1 MTDPA
6 VVERGR
12 GALSVDQHLARSFR
26 GLAALVAVALVVA
39 VATFMVV
46 LAVFQPQLDRLND
59 GGAAERRANQGML
72 DMETGVRGWLLTGDA
87 QFLEPYTTGQQELAQ
102 GNQQVDDSI
111 GHNSTLAPLIL
122 DARVASQAWVTS
134 WAQPL
139 ASAQPHHGDPAVLER
154 GKALFDA
161 YRSRESA
168 LAGAIDAQFSTAH
181 IDRDATLRIGA
192 AVQALIFAVVLA
204 LTLRQHRRLRA
215 ALVAPVASLLGAMR
229 RARDGD
235 LESRAPEQG
244 PAEIRQ
250 MAAGFNEMAHALAEE
265 RSVRASRETAVM
277 YEATKLGEILEM
289 ARDLAGSLN
298 LRYVLEAVTGH
309 ALSVSGYERVC
320 AWLADEERGRLTLAR
335 AATADGAV
343 EMHRDPVELGAGAVG
358 RAAKFG
364 QTVAETPGRDAPP
377 GAQALAAVPMIVG
390 GRVVGVIELWSTHRF
405 TPPPAALAVLETLAT
420 QAGTAVEAARLH
432 ERTEELSQVDAL
444 TRLFNRRRLS
454 TDLEAEW
461 KSARRY
467 GRPLSFC
474 MFDVDH
480 FKHFNDSRGHRSG
493 DAVLEEVARLVAGA
507 VRGSD
512 SAYRYGGE
520 EFALLLRDTPLDAA
534 TALSERLRTRIGQ
547 RWREE
552 ADGFS
557 ITASFGVAQLDEGMQ
572 SSHELV
578 EAADRAL
585 YQAKRS
591 GRDRVVAEPLP
602 ARSAQS

>member
-1 MTDPA
+1 MTGPA

-26 GLAALVAVALVVA
+26 GLAALVAAALVVA
-39 VATFMVV
+39 VATFVVV
-46 LAVFQPQLDRLND
+46 LAVFQPQLDHLND
-59 GGAAERRANQGML
+59 GAAAERLANQGML
-72 DMETGVRGWLLTGDA
+72 DMETGVRGWLLTADP
-87 QFLEPYTTGQQELAQ
+87 QFLDPYTTGRQELAQ
-102 GNQQVDDSI
+102 GDQQVDANLA
-111 GHNSTLAPLIL
+111 HNSTLAPLIL
-122 DARVASQAWVTS
+122 DARLASQAWLTG

-139 ASAQPHHGDPAVLER
+139 ASAQPQRDDPTVLAR

-161 YRSRESA
+161 YRARESA
-168 LAGAIDAQFSTAH
+168 LAGAVDAQFSAAH
-181 IDRDATLRIGA
+181 TDRDATLRIGA
-192 AVQALIFAVVLA
+192 AVQAAIFAVVLG
-204 LTLRQHRRLRA
+204 LTLRQRRRLRA
-215 ALVAPVASLLGAMR
+215 ALVAPVASLLGAMH

-235 LESRAPEQG
+235 LEARAPEQG
-244 PAEIRQ
+244 PAEVRQ
-250 MAAGFNEMAHALAEE
+250 IAAGFNEMAVALAEE

-320 AWLADEERGRLTLAR
+320 AWLADEERGRLTAAR
-335 AATADGAV
+335 CASGDGAV
-343 EMHRDPVELGAGAVG
+343 DLEREPVELGAGAVG
-358 RAAKFG
+358 QAAKLG
-364 QTVAETPGRDAPP
+364 RTVAETPGRDAPA
-377 GAQALAAVPMIVG
+377 GAESLTAVPMLVG
-390 GRVVGVIELWSTHRF
+390 GRVVGVIELWSTH
-405 TPPPAALAVLETLAT
+405 PYDLPAPALAVVETLAT

-432 ERTEELSQVDAL
+432 QRTEELSQVDAL
-444 TRLFNRRRLS
+444 TRLYNRRRLT
-454 TDLEAEW
+454 TDLDVEW

-467 GRPLSFC
+467 ARPLTFC

-480 FKHFNDSRGHRSG
+480 FKHFNDTRGHRSG

-507 VRGSD
+507 IRSSD

-534 TALSERLRTRIGQ
+534 IVLCERLRVRIAE
-547 RWREE
+547 RWRQDV
-552 ADGFS
+552 DGFG
-557 ITASFGVAQLDEGMQ
+557 ITASFGVAQLDGAMQ
-572 SSHELV
+572 STHELV

-602 ARSAQS
+602 QPSAPS